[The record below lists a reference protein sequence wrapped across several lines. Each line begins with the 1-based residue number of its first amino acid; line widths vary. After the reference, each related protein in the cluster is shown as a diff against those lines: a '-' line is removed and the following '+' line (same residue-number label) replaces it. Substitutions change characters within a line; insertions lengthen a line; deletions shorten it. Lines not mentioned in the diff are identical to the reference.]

1 MSNLR
6 AHWFG
11 ILSLVL
17 AGAGMATAQQ
27 ETRLLRFPATNGDQV
42 VFTYAGDLYTVAPSG
57 GIARKLTN
65 DTGYEMFA
73 RFSPDGTTIAFTG
86 QYDGNTEVYA
96 IPSGG
101 GVPRRVTYTATLG
114 RDDVSDRMGPNN
126 IVMTWRDDSH
136 IVYRSRQK
144 EWNDF
149 KGQLFEVS
157 STGGLSQQLPLPR
170 GGWCSFAPDRRR
182 LAYNRVF
189 REFRTWKRYRG
200 GQADD
205 IWIYDADARTTTN
218 ITNNPAQD
226 IFPMWSGTK
235 IYFVSD
241 RDELKKLNLYVYDL
255 TTQQTQKLTNF
266 TEFDVKFPSLGP
278 GAIVFENGGF
288 IHRCDLATGQTA
300 KLSIVLE
307 EDFVSGRG
315 GLRDVSKE
323 ITNYEIAPDGNRALF
338 GARGDVFTVPLK
350 HGNTRNLTSTPGVHE
365 RSSKWSPD
373 GKWISYVSDASGED
387 EIWIERQDGS
397 APAQQITR
405 NADTYKYQPSWSP
418 DSKKLLWADKKLRLH
433 YVEIESKKVTEVA
446 RATAWEF
453 SDYCWSP
460 DSKWIAFAKPEE
472 KRMTTIQLYSLDAAR
487 ATEVT
492 DGWFD
497 SYEPAFSADG
507 KYLFFVSERNFAP
520 TYGQTEFNH
529 VYRDMASIYL
539 VTLAQDTPSPF
550 APKSDE
556 VKVRDAEKA
565 KQAGGKGE
573 ADAGTKGEGGKAAD
587 RAVTVKVDAAG
598 IQSRITVVP
607 VSAAAYRNLQS
618 VGDKLYYIRNGS
630 KDEKPKLFL
639 YELDKQKETELG
651 EINGFEISAD
661 GKKMLVSQQQAY
673 AIIDLP
679 SAKVEIKELLS
690 LTDMKVNLD
699 RRAEWQQIFR
709 ECWRQM
715 RDFLFDPHLHG
726 VDWEGIRKKY
736 EPLLASVN
744 HRTDLTYV
752 IGEMI
757 GELNIGHS
765 YVGGGDYPKPE
776 RILTGLLG
784 AHIEPDAA
792 SRTYRIAEILKG
804 QNWDKN
810 LRSPLTEIG
819 VKVNEGDYIIAV
831 NGTPTS
837 TIPDLYAALVN
848 TVGKQ
853 VTLRVNAKP
862 AAEGSHETVVVPVG
876 DERELYYYRWVE
888 GNIEKVNKA
897 TDGKVGYVHIPDM
910 GAPGLNAFT
919 KYYYP
924 QIRKEALIVDV
935 RGNGGGNVSPQIIER
950 LRREIAMI
958 GIARNTAP
966 VPDPGGMVM
975 GPKVMLIDEFSASDG
990 DIVAY
995 RFKKY
1000 KLGPLVGKRTW
1011 GGVVG
1016 IRGSLPLLD
1025 GGFMN
1030 RPEFSRYDIGGTE
1043 WIMEG
1048 KGVEPDVFID
1058 NDPAKEHAGID
1069 EQLNKA
1075 IDIIK
1080 EAMKKEPVQLAPP
1093 PQFPDKSK

>member
-1 MSNLR
+1 MLNLR
-6 AHWFG
+6 AHLFAA
-11 ILSLVL
+11 LFLV
-17 AGAGMATAQQ
+17 GATIVSAQQ
-27 ETRLLRFPATNGDQV
+27 ETRLLRFPATNGNQV
-42 VFTYAGDLYTVAPSG
+42 VFTYAGDLYTVPVSG
-57 GIARKLTN
+57 GVARRLTS
-65 DTGYEMFA
+65 DVGYEMFA
-73 RFSPDGTTIAFTG
+73 RFSPDGKTIAFTG
-86 QYDGNTEVYA
+86 QYDGNTEVYVM
-96 IPSGG
+96 PSEG
-101 GVPRRVTYTATLG
+101 GVPRRLTYTATLG

-126 IVMTWRDDSH
+126 IVMTWKDDTH
-136 IVYRSRQK
+136 IIYRSRQK

-170 GGWCSFAPDRRR
+170 GGWCSFSPDRKKM
-182 LAYNRVF
+182 AYNRVF

-205 IWIYDADARTTTN
+205 IWVYDADTRSTTN

-235 IYFVSD
+235 VYFVSD

-255 TTQQTQKLTNF
+255 ATQQTQKLTNF
-266 TEFDVKFPSLGP
+266 TEFDIKFPSLGP

-288 IHRCDLATGQTA
+288 IYRCDLATGQSQ
-300 KLSIVLE
+300 KLSIMIE

-315 GLRDVSKE
+315 GIREVSKE

-338 GARGDVFTVPLK
+338 GARGDVFTVPVK
-350 HGNTRNLTSTPGVHE
+350 YGNTRNLTSTPGVHE
-365 RSSKWSPD
+365 RNSKWSPD
-373 GKWISYVSDASGED
+373 GKWISYIGDASGED
-387 EIWIERQDGS
+387 EVWIVRQDGS
-397 APAQQITR
+397 APAQQITKD
-405 NADTYKYQPSWSP
+405 ADTYKYQPLWSP
-418 DSKKLLWADKKLRLH
+418 DSKKLLWADKKLRLQ
-433 YVEIESKKVTEVA
+433 YVDIESRKVTEVA
-446 RATAWEF
+446 RAAAWEF

-460 DSKWIAFAKPEE
+460 DSKWIAYAKPEE
-472 KRMTTIQLYSLDAAR
+472 KRMTTIQLYSMEDEKT
-487 ATEVT
+487 TEVT

-497 SYEPAFSADG
+497 SYGPAFSSDG

-529 VYRDMASIYL
+529 VYRDMASLYL
-539 VTLAQDTPSPF
+539 VTLAQETQSPF

-556 VKVRDAEKA
+556 VKIREAEKG
-565 KQAGGKGE
+565 KQAGGKGD
-573 ADAGTKGEGGKAAD
+573 ADAKGETGKAGEKTP
-587 RAVTVKVDAAG
+587 TVKVDARG
-598 IQSRITVVP
+598 IQSRITTIP
-607 VSAAAYRNLQS
+607 LSGAAYRNLES
-618 VGDKLYYIRNGS
+618 AGDKLYYIRSGS

-651 EINGFEISAD
+651 EFNGFEISAD
-661 GKKMLVSQQQAY
+661 GKKMLVNQQQAY

-679 SAKVEIKELLS
+679 SAKIEIKDRLT
-690 LTDMKVNLD
+690 LTDMRVTLD
-699 RRAEWQQIFR
+699 RQAEWQQIFR

-726 VDWEGIRKKY
+726 VDWAGIRRKY
-736 EPLLASVN
+736 EPLLAFVN

-757 GELNIGHS
+757 SELSIGHS
-765 YVGGGDYPKPE
+765 YVGGGDYPKPD
-776 RILTGLLG
+776 RIPTGLLG
-784 AHIEPDAA
+784 ARIESDAA
-792 SRTYRIAEILKG
+792 SHTYRIAEILNG

-831 NGTPTS
+831 NGKPAS
-837 TIPDLYAALVN
+837 AIPDLYAELVN

-862 AAEGSHETVVVPVG
+862 TEEGSHETVVVPIG
-876 DERELYYYRWVE
+876 DERELYYHKWVE
-888 GNIEKVNKA
+888 GNMEKVNKA

-910 GAPGLNAFT
+910 GASGLNAFA

-958 GIARNTAP
+958 DIARNAAP

-1016 IRGSLPLLD
+1016 IRGTLPLLD

-1030 RPEFSRYDIGGTE
+1030 RPEFSRYDVEGTE

-1048 KGVEPDVFID
+1048 KGVEPDVFVD
-1058 NDPAKEHAGID
+1058 NDPAKEYAGTD

-1080 EAMKKEPVQLAPP
+1080 EAMKKEPVKLPPP
-1093 PQFPDKSK
+1093 PQYPDKSK

>member
-1 MSNLR
+1 MPNLR
-6 AHWFG
+6 ALRIA
-11 ILSLVL
+11 ILIL
-17 AGAGMATAQQ
+17 AGTTIVTAQQ
-27 ETRLLRFPATNGDQV
+27 ETRLLRFPATNGSQV
-42 VFTYAGDLYTVAPSG
+42 VFTYAGDLYTVPASG
-57 GIARKLTN
+57 GVARKLTS
-65 DTGYEMFA
+65 DVGYEMFA
-73 RFSPDGTTIAFTG
+73 RFSPDGKTIAFTG
-86 QYDGNTEVYA
+86 QYDGNTEVYVM
-96 IPSGG
+96 PSEG
-101 GVPRRVTYTATLG
+101 GVPRRLTYTATLG

-126 IVMTWRDDSH
+126 IVMTWKDDTH
-136 IVYRSRQK
+136 IIYRSRQI

-157 STGGLSQQLPLPR
+157 TEGGLSQQLPLPR
-170 GGWCSFAPDRRR
+170 GGWCSFSPDRKKM
-182 LAYNRVF
+182 AYNRVF

-205 IWIYDADARTTTN
+205 IWVYDADTKSTTN
-218 ITNNPAQD
+218 VTNNPAQD

-241 RDELKKLNLYVYDL
+241 RDDLKKLNLYVYDL

-288 IHRCDLATGQTA
+288 IYRCDLATGQSQ

-338 GARGDVFTVPLK
+338 GARGDVFTIPAK
-350 HGNTRNLTSTPGVHE
+350 YGNTRNLTSTPGVHE
-365 RSSKWSPD
+365 RNSKWSPD

-387 EIWIERQDGS
+387 EIWMMKQDGS
-397 APAQQITR
+397 APAQQLTK
-405 NADTYKYQPSWSP
+405 NADTYKYQPLWSP
-418 DSKKLLWADKKLRLH
+418 DSKKLLWADKKLRLQ
-433 YVEIESKKVTEVA
+433 YVEVESRKVTEVA

-460 DSKWIAFAKPEE
+460 DSKWIAYAKPEE
-472 KRMTTIQLYSLDAAR
+472 KRMTTIQLYSVADEQT
-487 ATEVT
+487 TEVT

-497 SYEPAFSADG
+497 SYGPAFSGDG
-507 KYLFFVSERNFAP
+507 KYLYFVSERNFTP
-520 TYGQTEFNH
+520 VFGQTEFNH
-529 VYRDMASIYL
+529 IYRDMASIYL
-539 VTLAQDTPSPF
+539 VTLAQETPSPF

-556 VKVRDAEKA
+556 VKIKEAEKGKQTAGKGDGESKTDAGKAAEKA
-565 KQAGGKGE
+565 
-573 ADAGTKGEGGKAAD
+573 
-587 RAVTVKVDAAG
+587 VIVKVDARG
-598 IQSRITVVP
+598 IQSRITAIP
-607 VSAAAYRNLQS
+607 VTGAAYRNLES
-618 VGDKLYYIRNGS
+618 AGDKLYYIRSGS
-630 KDEKPKLFL
+630 KDEKPKLFV

-651 EINGFEISAD
+651 EFNGFEISAD
-661 GKKMLVSQQQAY
+661 GKKMLVNQQQAY

-679 SAKVEIKELLS
+679 TARIEIKDKLT
-690 LTDMKVNLD
+690 LTDMKVTLD
-699 RRAEWQQIFR
+699 RKAEWRQMFT

-715 RDFLFDPHLHG
+715 RDFMFDPHLHG

-736 EPLLASVN
+736 EPLLAFVN
-744 HRTDLTYV
+744 HRTDLTYI

-757 GELNIGHS
+757 GELSIGHS

-784 AHIEPDAA
+784 ARIEHDAA
-792 SRTYRIAEILKG
+792 SHTYRIAEILKG
-804 QNWDKN
+804 ENWDSH

-819 VKVNEGDYIIAV
+819 VKVNEGDYILAV
-831 NGTPTS
+831 NGKPANA
-837 TIPDLYAALVN
+837 IPDLYAELVG

-862 AAEGSHETVVVPVG
+862 TEEGSHETVVIPIG
-876 DERELYYYRWVE
+876 DERELYYHRWVE
-888 GNIEKVNKA
+888 GNIEKVSKA

-910 GAPGLNAFT
+910 GGPGLNAFA

-950 LRREIAMI
+950 LRREITMI
-958 GIARNTAP
+958 DIARNAAP
-966 VPDPGGMVM
+966 VPDPGGMVL

-995 RFKKY
+995 RFKKA

-1030 RPEFSRYDIGGTE
+1030 RPEFSRYDVEGTE

-1048 KGVEPDVFID
+1048 KGVEPDVFVD
-1058 NDPAKEHAGID
+1058 NDPAKEYAGTD
-1069 EQLNKA
+1069 QQLNKA
-1075 IDIIK
+1075 IDVIK
-1080 EAMKKEPVQLAPP
+1080 EAMKKAPVKLPPP
-1093 PQFPDKSK
+1093 PQYPDKSK